1 MTTKQKNP
9 FFSKICLFYP
19 KNWEE
24 KGKIVKIHALVSSLT
39 GPFCFCLVVQRDY
52 LTVPATTKNTYF
64 FCVCVPF
71 VPPLEK

>member
-1 MTTKQKNP
+1 MTTKQKKP
-9 FFSKICLFYP
+9 FFSKIRLFYP

-39 GPFCFCLVVQRDY
+39 GPFLFLLSGSERLPYCSSHYKKHL
-52 LTVPATTKNTYF
+52 F
-64 FCVCVPF
+64 FFVCVPF